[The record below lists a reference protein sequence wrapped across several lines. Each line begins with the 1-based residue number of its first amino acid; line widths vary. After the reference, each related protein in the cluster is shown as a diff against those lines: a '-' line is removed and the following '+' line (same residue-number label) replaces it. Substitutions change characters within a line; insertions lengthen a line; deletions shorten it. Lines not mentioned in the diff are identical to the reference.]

1 MTVAIVLHRADGAPV
16 ASSFRR
22 AAFGKDDPLV
32 GHREIAW
39 EGPDSMIVG
48 RTSFIGELEVASF
61 PHIETIVVVEGELIP
76 TATGTARWCSGRK
89 RRCHRMWHRASDP
102 ERIRRAVFVLR
113 SRLRQTDEARP
124 CPTVRRRRH
133 QAVCFAT
140 GRGLAWPGPAMPQR
154 QRLLQRRRGLPCG
167 HVGFDPIGRLRNR
180 RPFTRDGF
188 EASAYLP
195 SVRWDASELFTQ

>member
-89 RRCHRMWHRASDP
+89 RALSSDVAPRFGSRADQACGFRSAQP
-102 ERIRRAVFVLR
+102 LATNRRSPALSNCSPTPTS
-113 SRLRQTDEARP
+113 SRLLRYRPRPCLARP
-124 CPTVRRRRH
+124 RN
-133 QAVCFAT
+133 AAAT
-140 GRGLAWPGPAMPQR
+140 TSSPATARIAMRARG
-154 QRLLQRRRGLPCG
+154 
-167 HVGFDPIGRLRNR
+167 I
-180 RPFTRDGF
+180 RPHRPLTQSTPLHTRW
-188 EASAYLP
+188 L
-195 SVRWDASELFTQ
+195 